1 MGEVRTIRDVARIA
15 GVSVASVSRTIND
28 SGYVSPSTREKIEK
42 VIREYDFH
50 PNMSARDL
58 KTRSSSLI
66 AFVISDE
73 INEYYYNLIE
83 VINRRIKSDGYS
95 MIVCNSFNDPLIEK
109 RNLAM
114 LSNGAVSCIILNR
127 CLGNEA
133 FITRLSRRIPIILLH
148 RRIRDEEFK
157 GDYVDADFPQAAYVY
172 TKMLLGKGHRRIAFV
187 SGNLELGS
195 FADRFAAF
203 RKAMQEEGVDGG
215 EYEDCIRTGTATI
228 QMGGEAMES
237 LMSQPMPP
245 SAALICHNL
254 ICIGALR
261 WLKRNRIEIPD
272 RLSIA
277 APCNL
282 NLNDLYYVSISSAL
296 PDLEELGG
304 RIAQYAIS
312 RIRDEAGQIPCRSSV
327 LHVNLLFGDSIRE
340 AGQFT

>member
-133 FITRLSRRIPIILLH
+133 FITRLSRRI
-148 RRIRDEEFK
+148 RKF
-157 GDYVDADFPQAAYVY
+157 QA
-172 TKMLLGKGHRRIAFV
+172 
-187 SGNLELGS
+187 
-195 FADRFAAF
+195 
-203 RKAMQEEGVDGG
+203 RKKTVNR
-215 EYEDCIRTGTATI
+215 RTGKKRPKLFST
-228 QMGGEAMES
+228 QMTS
-237 LMSQPMPP
+237 
-245 SAALICHNL
+245 
-254 ICIGALR
+254 
-261 WLKRNRIEIPD
+261 KK
-272 RLSIA
+272 
-277 APCNL
+277 
-282 NLNDLYYVSISSAL
+282 
-296 PDLEELGG
+296 
-304 RIAQYAIS
+304 
-312 RIRDEAGQIPCRSSV
+312 
-327 LHVNLLFGDSIRE
+327 
-340 AGQFT
+340 